1 MATKTITSGENKTKV
16 GTTGT
21 ELYTRT
27 RITYTLDENGKI
39 NSDTVKTDILF
50 QQVPGDP
57 PVVAATKTGN
67 GRDFTFTKNEFTGK
81 EYFGADAQ
89 KSLKEGALKTTT
101 TQQIDSVMKKEG
113 LTADQKQSIKASS
126 VASNPESSNDEA
138 TLADVNQ
145 GVEFSNQLINN
156 QAIKD
161 GDGIRKEYG
170 QNLIYPIT
178 FPENQDRIKFSMF
191 RYSPRRL
198 EVNENLGATS
208 KNRVGEKTIFGNVI
222 LPISPSISDQN
233 TVSWGDD
240 TLNAI
245 EALAAATAYRGISE
259 GPKGIA
265 KSIENIARGSTDPAL
280 KTAAAAYFA
289 AAAAGG
295 NKNFLSRVTGGV
307 LNPNL
312 ELLFNG
318 PQLRTFSFSFTLSAR
333 EPNESKR
340 IREIIRFFKQ
350 GMSVKRATSNLFVK
364 APNIFDISNHLGSGA
379 ESDHPWI
386 NKIKTCALTN
396 CSVNYTPAGNYATFY
411 DGAMTAYELTLSF
424 SELDPIFED
433 DYKDLGNRDG
443 NTVNKDTMIGY

>member
-1 MATKTITSGENKTKV
+1 MAGTYGAAGTNLYKIPKVNGFFSNEVNATTGVTQVYIQGPFLTQKGIELQQSVGTYNPKTKKF
-16 GTTGT
+16 TP
-21 ELYTRT
+21 
-27 RITYTLDENGKI
+27 DA
-39 NSDTVKTDILF
+39 NSSLTQQQISQISSSDGLKSIKNASQKT
-50 QQVPGDP
+50 
-57 PVVAATKTGN
+57 AAKGIKAAN
-67 GRDFTFTKNEFTGK
+67 PNLS
-81 EYFGADAQ
+81 AQDAQ
-89 KSLKEGALKTTT
+89 KQSNQLVDTNTASTTE
-101 TQQIDSVMKKEG
+101 DV
-113 LTADQKQSIKASS
+113 ADQ
-126 VASNPESSNDEA
+126 A
-138 TLADVNQ
+138 TSADVEQ

-364 APNIFDISNHLGSGA
+364 APNIFDISYHLGSGA

-433 DYKDLGNRDG
+433 NYKDLGNRDR